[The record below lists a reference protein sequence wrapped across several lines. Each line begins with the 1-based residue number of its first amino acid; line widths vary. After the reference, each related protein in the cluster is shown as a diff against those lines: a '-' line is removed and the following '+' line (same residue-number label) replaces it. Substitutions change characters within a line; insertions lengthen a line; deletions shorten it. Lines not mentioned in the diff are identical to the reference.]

1 MVSNTEMETVF
12 VRLLDEGTDVM
23 RPVQAERIR
32 PGIFRLFEPVDY
44 DPEYETWE
52 FMPGSL
58 VRCEIRHINNGAI
71 FVAVAMVRKT
81 GAKWTMDVPAG
92 IASPKKAEIKFK

>member
-1 MVSNTEMETVF
+1 MSAAMVSNTEMETVF

-32 PGIFRLFEPVDY
+32 PGIFRLFASVDY

-52 FMPGSL
+52 FAPGSI
-58 VRCEIRHINNGAI
+58 VRCNIQHINNEVVLV
-71 FVAVAMVRKT
+71 VAE
-81 GAKWTMDVPAG
+81 
-92 IASPKKAEIKFK
+92 SLEEL

>member
-1 MVSNTEMETVF
+1 MSAVMVSNTEMETVF

-32 PGIFRLFEPVDY
+32 PEIFRLFEPADY

-52 FMPGSL
+52 FVPGSL
-58 VRCEIRHINNGAI
+58 VRCEIRHINNEVI
-71 FVAVAMVRKT
+71 PVVVEMV
-81 GAKWTMDVPAG
+81 
-92 IASPKKAEIKFK
+92 E

>member
-1 MVSNTEMETVF
+1 MSAVMGSNTEMETVF

-32 PGIFRLFEPVDY
+32 PGIFRLFKPTDY

-52 FMPGSL
+52 FVPGSL
-58 VRCEIRHINNGAI
+58 VRCEIRHIKNEVI
-71 FVAVAMVRKT
+71 LAVVEMV
-81 GAKWTMDVPAG
+81 
-92 IASPKKAEIKFK
+92 E